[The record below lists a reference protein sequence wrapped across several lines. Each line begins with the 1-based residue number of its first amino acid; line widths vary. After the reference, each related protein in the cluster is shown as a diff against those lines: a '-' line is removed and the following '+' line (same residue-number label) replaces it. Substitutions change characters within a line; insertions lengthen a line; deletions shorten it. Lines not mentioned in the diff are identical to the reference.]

1 MGLEKIFSH
10 GKDYRGMAPIVDAF
24 GLALAHADKF
34 AGATSPNPPVGCA
47 ILDEDGALLACEA
60 HAKAGEPHAEALALH
75 TCRRKGLAYRIHTV
89 VVTLEPC
96 NHLGRTLPCAEA
108 ILGTSAKRVVVGN
121 ADPNPGVA
129 GGGTARLK
137 EAGLEILFLADLD
150 HPAAATLAAAST
162 RLIGP
167 FAKWANTGRSWIT
180 VKQALDETG
189 AMVPPPGAK
198 TFTSDTSLDLAHRLR
213 RRADA
218 IITGSGTV
226 VADAPLFTVRRVPD
240 HPGKRRSLAI
250 IDRRKRTPPAYLE
263 SAAMRGFDP
272 FFAPDILSAQQ
283 RLGERGCLE
292 ALVEAGPGLTG
303 HVEAGGLWD
312 EWITI
317 RKSATAD
324 IPDAVSFRY
333 RHDHPNLHPNGN

>member
-1 MGLEKIFSH
+1 
-10 GKDYRGMAPIVDAF
+10 MAAIADAF
-24 GLALAHADKF
+24 GLALARAEAF
-34 AGATSPNPPVGCA
+34 VGATSPNPPVGCA
-47 ILDEDGALLACEA
+47 ILDEAGALLACEA
-60 HAKAGEPHAEALALH
+60 HTRSGGPHAEARALQ
-75 TCRRKGLAYRIHTV
+75 TCRQKDLADRIHTV

-96 NHLGRTLPCAEA
+96 NHVGRTPPCAEA
-108 ILGTSAKRVVVGN
+108 ILGTPAKRVVIGN
-121 ADPNPGVA
+121 ADPNPRVK
-129 GGGTARLK
+129 GGGAARLRA
-137 EAGLEILFLADLD
+137 AGLEILFLAGLD
-150 HPAAATLAAAST
+150 HPAAPALAAASA

-167 FAKWANTGRSWIT
+167 FTKWATTGRSWIT

-226 VADAPLFTVRRVPD
+226 LADTPLFTVRRVPD

-250 IDRRKRTPPAYLE
+250 IDRRKRTPAAYLE
-263 SAAMRGFDP
+263 SAAMHGFDP
-272 FFAPDILSAQQ
+272 FFAPDVLSAQQ
-283 RLGERGCLE
+283 QLGERGCLE

-303 HVEAGGLWD
+303 HVAAGGLWD

-317 RKSATAD
+317 RKSATAG
-324 IPDAVSFRY
+324 IPDEVSIRS
-333 RHDHPNLHPNGN
+333 RDWAGLRAIRKETLVLRNH